1 MMRVS
6 AIKMRMFFKSVVVVA
21 GLAMSFGA
29 SAAGD
34 VEAGKAASA
43 TCAACH
49 GADGNSMVANFPK
62 LAGQGAKYLVK
73 QINDI
78 KSGARPVLEMTGLLD
93 ALSSQDIENLAAYF
107 QSQKSSP
114 GQAKKELVKKG
125 EVLYR
130 MGNPATKVAAC
141 TACHGPA
148 GAGVDLAVFPGL
160 AGQHADYIASQLKK
174 FRSGERNNDG
184 DTRMMRSVASRLSD
198 KEIEAVASYISGLY

>member
-1 MMRVS
+1 
-6 AIKMRMFFKSVVVVA
+6 MRMFFKSVVVVA

-130 MGNPATKVAAC
+130 LGNPATKVAAC